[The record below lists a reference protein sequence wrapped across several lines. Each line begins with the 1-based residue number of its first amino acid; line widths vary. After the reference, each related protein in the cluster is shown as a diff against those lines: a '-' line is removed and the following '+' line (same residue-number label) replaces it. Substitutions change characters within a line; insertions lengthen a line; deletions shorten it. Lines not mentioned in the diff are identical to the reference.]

1 MLLST
6 TTRAH
11 DDAPKLAAALQ
22 RAEARIRELEQ
33 ENSALRN
40 ELRWIDR
47 LLAVPAS
54 IMSPRK
60 IGHAAC
66 RRESLPEGHT

>member
-6 TTRAH
+6 TTHAH
-11 DDAPKLAAALQ
+11 DDVPRLAAALQ
-22 RAEARIRELEQ
+22 RAQDRIRELEH
-33 ENSALRN
+33 ENSALRT

-54 IMSPRK
+54 IMSPR
-60 IGHAAC
+60 
-66 RRESLPEGHT
+66 